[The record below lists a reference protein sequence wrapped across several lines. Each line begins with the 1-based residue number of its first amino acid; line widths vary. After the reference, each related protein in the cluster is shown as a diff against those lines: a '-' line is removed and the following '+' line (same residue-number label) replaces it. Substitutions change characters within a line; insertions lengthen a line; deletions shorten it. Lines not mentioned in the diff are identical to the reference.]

1 MVRAGVACPP
11 RGVALRVSEQA
22 LLALPA
28 VAAVG
33 YVLAALFLKRAL
45 SAGCSQAQAN
55 VVANLVPALLFQGLW
70 FGAGPVHW
78 AEMWRPAVAT
88 VTFLVG
94 QVFTFRALRA
104 GEVSVA
110 TPLLGTKVVFTAV
123 ISATLFAQALP
134 AQWWLG
140 AAASTAG
147 VILVTGATWR
157 SLLPRLREAD
167 AMYSLGAAG
176 AFALTDVL
184 VQHWAREMGVAVF
197 VPVMFG
203 LIGVASLAL
212 FLPGAGWRVF
222 AVPRPALMPLLVGS
236 GLLGGQAL
244 AIATALTLHRSATVV
259 NIVYSSRAV
268 WSVVL
273 AWLLARWFGG
283 EESRDA
289 PAVLR
294 RRLMGSLL
302 VFAAVIVVLV

>member
-1 MVRAGVACPP
+1 
-11 RGVALRVSEQA
+11 
-22 LLALPA
+22 
-28 VAAVG
+28 
-33 YVLAALFLKRAL
+33 
-45 SAGCSQAQAN
+45 
-55 VVANLVPALLFQGLW
+55 
-70 FGAGPVHW
+70 
-78 AEMWRPAVAT
+78 
-88 VTFLVG
+88 
-94 QVFTFRALRA
+94 
-104 GEVSVA
+104 
-110 TPLLGTKVVFTAV
+110 
-123 ISATLFAQALP
+123 
-134 AQWWLG
+134 
-140 AAASTAG
+140 

-184 VQHWAREMGVAVF
+184 VQHWARAMGVAVF

-212 FLPGAGWRVF
+212 FLPGEGRRIF
-222 AVPRPALMPLLVGS
+222 ALPLPALMPLLVGS

-294 RRLMGSLL
+294 RRLLGSLL
-302 VFAAVIVVLV
+302 LFAAVIAVLI